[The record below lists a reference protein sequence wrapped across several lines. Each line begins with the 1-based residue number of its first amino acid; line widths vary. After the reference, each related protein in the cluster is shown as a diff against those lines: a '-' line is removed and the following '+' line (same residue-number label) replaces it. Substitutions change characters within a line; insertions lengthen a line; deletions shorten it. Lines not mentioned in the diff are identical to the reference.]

1 VIFIQNIEILSD
13 TQSEAGIIAT
23 LIAHPDFLLYSEQM
37 KPNYFLDTTN
47 ACLFWAISELYK
59 QNITNIDAYNL
70 ISTID
75 SNKAIK
81 KQIGEEVTTEN
92 IKDILSLSVYIA
104 RDTSEEYKKLVSNV
118 SDFAFKRKL
127 HKDLTLCQNDCFKED
142 YDISELQKKVQKRL
156 DDVSVNFIT
165 SEIKSFKEIV
175 NDLWEETTKR
185 FTVTNDG
192 GYSSKFPS
200 AMEYFSYE
208 PNELVLCAAPRKR
221 GKSMF
226 SLNESVDKLRKGL
239 GVIYIDTELTDR
251 LFNER
256 LVSHLSQVE
265 FKRLKR
271 GLFNGEEAERIKES
285 LIWIGK
291 QNFYHI
297 HMTTWDKDKLYLI
310 CKKLKRDCNTTFFV
324 YDHLKSTNSTD
335 SSQSYHELGNKVN
348 FLKDTICGELGY
360 AGLCL
365 SQLNR
370 AGDIGDSYK
379 IEQEVSTVLNLFKK
393 TEEEIARDGNECG
406 NYKLFVKAN
415 RNGNEMDDV
424 ANDFIDLMFRGN
436 LCDFSEAK
444 QHTVPKTPFD

>member
-1 VIFIQNIEILSD
+1 MSIIQNIETLSD

-47 ACLFWAISELYK
+47 SCLFWAISELYK

-104 RDTSEEYKKLVSNV
+104 RDTSEEYKKLVSIV

-127 HKDLTLCQNDCFKED
+127 YKDLTLCQNDCFKDE
-142 YDISELQKKVQKRL
+142 YPITELHKKVQKRL
-156 DDVSVNFIT
+156 DDVSVSFVT
-165 SEIKSFKEIV
+165 SEVKSFKEIV
-175 NDLWEETTKR
+175 NDLWQETTQR
-185 FTVTNDG
+185 FTITSDG

-200 AMEYFSYE
+200 ASEYFTYE
-208 PNELVLCAAPRKR
+208 PNELVLCSAPRKR
-221 GKSMF
+221 GKSLF
-226 SLNESVDKLRKGL
+226 SLNEAVDKLRKGL
-239 GVIYIDTELTDR
+239 GVVYIDTELTDR

-256 LVSHLSQVE
+256 LIAHLSQIE
-265 FKRLKR
+265 FRRLKR
-271 GLFNGEEAERIKES
+271 GLFDEDEAQRIKDS
-285 LIWIGK
+285 LLWISN
-291 QNFYHI
+291 QTFYHI
-297 HMTTWDKDKLYLI
+297 HMTNWDKDKLYLI
-310 CKKLKRDCNTTFFV
+310 CKKLKRDFNTNFFV

-335 SSQSYHELGNKVN
+335 SSQAYHELGNKVN
-348 FLKDTICGELGY
+348 FLKDIICGELGY

-393 TEEEIARDGNECG
+393 TEEEIMRDGKECG

-424 ANDFIDLMFRGN
+424 STEFIDLLFLGN
-436 LCDFSEAK
+436 LCSFSEAK
-444 QHTVPKTPFD
+444 QHSAPETPFD